1 MSAPILGRRTR
12 RGGEYACADTNPRAS
27 RRVGLVRLR
36 GKRSTDGMELVSAP
50 LLAFAASALR
60 RQRSSAR
67 SHFSIRIQPSLHH
80 ILRAGEAWR
89 MLAPRSNAARQ
100 KIDHLG
106 LRTARTSFPPRPGCA
121 FVRTRTGRIRP
132 LTCKS
137 SADLESALTRPYSVS
152 SELGASDEQQN
163 PYNSG
168 RVQVRDY
175 VQSVR
180 SVSGEDRAR
189 TQSDGMTSQKHHAAT
204 SNASAKRP
212 HIPTNVGSTVWLL
225 V

>member
-137 SADLESALTRPYSVS
+137 SADLESALTRPYFCVFGTGCKRRTAKSV
-152 SELGASDEQQN
+152 QQ
-163 PYNSG
+163 
-168 RVQVRDY
+168 
-175 VQSVR
+175 
-180 SVSGEDRAR
+180 R
-189 TQSDGMTSQKHHAAT
+189 TR
-204 SNASAKRP
+204 ASARLCAERSKRLWGRQSENP
-212 HIPTNVGSTVWLL
+212 KRRNDFPKTSCGDLQCL
-225 V
+225 G